1 MKIAIIGSGYVGL
14 VTGTC
19 FAETGN
25 EVLSDALIVCTEWNL
40 FRNLDITFF
49 KKNMREFLIFDGRNV
64 FDPKEMKAAGIMYYC
79 VGR

>member
-40 FRNLDITFF
+40 FRNFDITFL
-49 KKNMREFLIFDGRNV
+49 KRI
-64 FDPKEMKAAGIMYYC
+64 C
-79 VGR
+79 VNS